1 MISKRK
7 SKKELPYFINDKSKY
22 ECKLCGIECTK
33 QSNICKH
40 FKNFHSINEQELSIF
55 TYKGKPI
62 SLSTEKILIWK
73 CSHGIPMAALCDK
86 FLIDLLPPLTLKSDK
101 TNQKILDEI
110 CEQIVN
116 MNYSKSHGKSVSL
129 VLDGGTVNHTK
140 WLAIGFLYRTLEMV
154 KFQILDVKVFCKATA
169 DDIKYEIDLIA
180 NRITHQYKGKVWAA
194 CTDNAQNFCKVFLDN
209 KNSLD
214 EDFIPLSMIRVSC
227 SCHTIQLALKD
238 LKKEDKYFRQL
249 IKKMKTIPS
258 KISFLTR
265 KELQKLR
272 ITSFPPLQKQRW
284 NSVFITLSYII
295 TNVGSISSLFS
306 LDEVG
311 CFDMFELLRLQKE
324 LRPVY
329 EFTTQCEKDDF
340 NQADVYIEF
349 RALESKLEVL
359 NTNRS
364 KKLLSLIRKRFT
376 NTADLDLSRLCYFTT
391 NAGIKEKRD
400 HFPHISLANIDPYDQ
415 KTKKMYD
422 DELHFIQGFEKTI
435 KKICSKIKLNSRIV
449 LKSFE
454 LMMNHYEPPD
464 NDIHQFPSAS
474 DLERVISKY
483 SSEKESYID
492 LAQFIEI
499 LQVLPSSEAGAE
511 RIFARMRDIYNKK
524 QTRLSPKSLRSNLIV
539 SFYEYQERPPD
550 DDVKTDDWPPLE
562 EEEEE
567 EAIENDEN
575 NQNSE

>member
-1 MISKRK
+1 
-7 SKKELPYFINDKSKY
+7 
-22 ECKLCGIECTK
+22 
-33 QSNICKH
+33 
-40 FKNFHSINEQELSIF
+40 
-55 TYKGKPI
+55 
-62 SLSTEKILIWK
+62 
-73 CSHGIPMAALCDK
+73 
-86 FLIDLLPPLTLKSDK
+86 
-101 TNQKILDEI
+101 
-110 CEQIVN
+110 
-116 MNYSKSHGKSVSL
+116 MNYSKAQGKSVSL
-129 VLDGGTVNHTK
+129 ILDGGTVNHTK

-154 KFQILDVKVFCKATA
+154 KFQVLDVKVFSKATS
-169 DDIKYEIDLIA
+169 DDIKYEIDLVA
-180 NRITHQYKGKVWAA
+180 NKITNKYKGKVWAA
-194 CTDNAQNFCKVFLDN
+194 CTDNAQNFCKVFLEN
-209 KNSLD
+209 KNTLN
-214 EDFIPLSMIRVSC
+214 EDFVPLSMIRVSC

-238 LKKEDKYFRQL
+238 LKKEDKFFKQL
-249 IKKMKTIPS
+249 VKKMKTIPA

-306 LDEVG
+306 LDEIG

-324 LRPVY
+324 LKPVY
-329 EFTTQCEKDDF
+329 DFTTRCEKDDF

-349 RALESKLEVL
+349 RALESKLEIL
-359 NTNRS
+359 KTNRS

-376 NTADLDLSRLCYFTT
+376 NTADLDLSKLCYFTT
-391 NAGIKEKRD
+391 NAGIMEKRD
-400 HFPHISLANIDPYDQ
+400 RFPHIPLSNIDPHDE
-415 KTKKMYD
+415 KSKKIFD

-435 KKICSKIKLNSRIV
+435 KKICSKINLNSKKI

-464 NDIHQFPSAS
+464 DDIHQFPSPS
-474 DLERVISKY
+474 DLERIISKY
-483 SSEKESYID
+483 SSEKKSYID

-539 SFYEYQERPPD
+539 SFYDYQERPPD
-550 DDVKTDDWPPLE
+550 DDYDDKTDDLSLLE

-567 EAIENDEN
+567 EANENDESNPN
-575 NQNSE
+575 NE